1 VSQPVD
7 ASARHRATAFG
18 GLSVPTAGAIL
29 IVGSAAA
36 ATVDAYLGNGIGWPF
51 TITFVGL
58 CLYAA
63 FRIRATDRFWAAIL
77 APIAYAA
84 AMLVV
89 SLIGPDAGGGLLE
102 RAAGITFLLADEA
115 PTLILGLVAAIV
127 VAFTR
132 RDRIRRK

>member
-1 VSQPVD
+1 MSQPIETG
-7 ASARHRATAFG
+7 SRHRAAAFG
-18 GLSVPTAGAIL
+18 GLSVPTVGAIL
-29 IVGSAAA
+29 IVGAAAA

-51 TITFVGL
+51 AVSFTAL

-63 FRIRATDRFWAAIL
+63 WRIRATDRFWAAIL

-84 AMLVV
+84 AMLIV

-115 PTLILGLVAAIV
+115 PTLIVGLAAALV

-132 RDRIRRK
+132 RDRIRRG